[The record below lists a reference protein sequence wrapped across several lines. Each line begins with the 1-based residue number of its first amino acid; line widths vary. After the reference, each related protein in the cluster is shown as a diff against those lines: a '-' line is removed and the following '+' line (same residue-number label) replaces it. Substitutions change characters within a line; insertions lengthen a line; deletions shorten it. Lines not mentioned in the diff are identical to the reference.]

1 MLVSKILKVVLLLLG
16 IVYVVL
22 QGLALEVEGAVLSA
36 VLLVLLTWLYIS
48 WTKHKSKLF
57 FLFLITFSLGQIVSA
72 IAWFMPDIKEGQ
84 IDYLYYAA
92 NILYIISYAVL
103 IFKMLKQLN
112 LKAVFSELTIPIIVL
127 VVLDVFCVSLISNT
141 TENMFSYYQYALE
154 YTYNAVIMTLLSLAL
169 IDYMYRNNNKSMLF
183 LIGSIF
189 MVFSEIIQLAYFY
202 VLSDDSLGF
211 VYSILLVVA
220 FVFFYMQS
228 QYKVTDPVE
237 PYADE
242 PLEV

>member
-1 MLVSKILKVVLLLLG
+1 MLVNKILKVVLLLLG
-16 IVYVVL
+16 VVYILL
-22 QGLALEVEGAVLSA
+22 QGFALEVEGAALSA
-36 VLLVLLTWLYIS
+36 LMLVMLTWLYIG

-57 FLFLITFSLGQIVSA
+57 LLFLITFSLAQILSY
-72 IAWFMPDIKEGQ
+72 IAWFVPEIEEGQ

-112 LKAVFSELTIPIIVL
+112 LKTVFSELTIPIIVL
-127 VVLDVFCVSLISNT
+127 IVLDVFCVSLISNT
-141 TENMFSYYQYALE
+141 TEGKFSYYQYGLE

-169 IDYMYRNNNKSMLF
+169 INYMYRNNNKSMLF
-183 LIGSIF
+183 LIGAIF

-202 VLSDDSLGF
+202 ILPDDSLGF

-228 QYKVTDPVE
+228 QHKVTDPVE
-237 PYADE
+237 AYSDE